1 MVVAA
6 YLYVYAFW
14 VFLPLLCLA
23 ALRWGGWPERI
34 VAFLFLAAA
43 AGSILLK
50 SSVTGGY
57 RTIEIGVL
65 IVDLCLLGALVW
77 VMVQADRRW
86 LIWVVA
92 LQAISTTGHLAR
104 LVTPDLS
111 RMAYALMVGASSYP
125 ALLLLALGIAGHRRA
140 RRRGAAGSF

>member
-1 MVVAA
+1 MVVAS

-14 VFLPLLCLA
+14 VALPLLCLA
-23 ALRWGGWPERI
+23 ALRWGGWAERI
-34 VAFLFLAAA
+34 TAFLFLAAA
-43 AGSILLK
+43 GGSILLK

-65 IVDLCLLGALVW
+65 AVDLALLAGLVW
-77 VMVQADRRW
+77 VMVSADRRW

-125 ALLLLALGIAGHRRA
+125 ALILLGIGILLHRRA
-140 RRRGAAGSF
+140 SHRGGAAGF

>member
-6 YLYVYAFW
+6 YLYVYSFW
-14 VFLPLLCLA
+14 LLLPLLCLA

-65 IVDLCLLGALVW
+65 AVDLALLAGLVW

-92 LQAISTTGHLAR
+92 LQVISTTGHLAR

-111 RMAYALMVGASSYP
+111 RMAYSLMVGASSYP
-125 ALLLLALGIAGHRRA
+125 ALLLLGLGIAGHWRATRRRA
-140 RRRGAAGSF
+140 ASAF

>member
-6 YLYVYAFW
+6 YLYVYGFW
-14 VFLPLLCLA
+14 LLLPLLCLA
-23 ALRWGGWPERI
+23 ALGWGGWPERI

-65 IVDLCLLGALVW
+65 IVDLLLLAGLVW

-92 LQAISTTGHLAR
+92 LQAISTTGHLAK

-125 ALLLLALGIAGHRRA
+125 ALLLLCLGIVAHHRA
-140 RRRGAAGSF
+140 RRRGAPDRF

>member
-6 YLYVYAFW
+6 YLYVYSFW
-14 VFLPLLCLA
+14 LLLPLLCLA
-23 ALRWGGWPERI
+23 ALKWGGWPERI

-65 IVDLCLLGALVW
+65 AVDATLLAALVW
-77 VMVQADRRW
+77 VMLQADRRW

-92 LQAISTTGHLAR
+92 LQVISTTGHLAR
-104 LVTPDLS
+104 MVMPDLS
-111 RMAYALMVGASSYP
+111 RMAYSLMVGASSYP
-125 ALLLLALGIAGHRRA
+125 ALLLLALGILGHRRVIL
-140 RRRGAAGSF
+140 RRAASAF